1 MNHFEEKLKP
11 VFVTQSN
18 PSSARESKNPPVDF
32 LIQVQIQMLPDMN
45 SFYSSKLENPPV
57 EFIFW

>member
-18 PSSARESKNPPVDF
+18 PSSARESKNPPVDL
-32 LIQVQIQMLPDMN
+32 LI
-45 SFYSSKLENPPV
+45 
-57 EFIFW
+57 